1 MKCIKRIITP
11 LIVLFFAAWQIT
23 PAGMAT
29 SPRAPE
35 ILPEVTAAL
44 QESERVRVIVEL
56 NIPDVGSMSLSD
68 QIEQV
73 QVHQDAVLNGL
84 SETEFTL
91 KRRFQTIP
99 ALAGEITAAGLK
111 ALEADEAVAS
121 IRLDLPIT
129 AHDSAA
135 LSALQANTVHSA
147 YGITGQGVTVA
158 VLDTG
163 VDIDHPDFSGR
174 IIAQHC
180 FTDGDCQDYAGDSSL
195 TDESGYADD
204 LNGHGTNVAGIIGSN
219 GIAYAETK
227 GFAPAA
233 KLIALRVLDRSGSG
247 WTSDWEAG
255 LEWLYNTRGST
266 SVDVINMSLGTN
278 VLYSGN
284 CDSTWYTAASLISA
298 LNSAGVAIF
307 ASTGNAGSSS
317 SISAPACISNVI
329 GVGATSDGNLGARSW
344 FGCSDSST
352 SLNKI
357 TCFTNSNAM
366 MDMVA
371 PGAYITSSGMGG
383 GTSTYYGTSQASPTA
398 AGVAALMLEVNSALT
413 PAQIQAAMQAT
424 GVAVVDAKNG
434 LTFKR
439 INALKAVQSQT
450 TVSIS
455 GNQIGVIGMPTTFTA
470 VVNPFAS
477 SVPITYTWQV
487 DGFAPYISTDP
498 DVNTA
503 AYNFSTSGNKVINLT
518 VTNGG
523 GTFTDSHNIYIFV
536 SLPNKVYLPVIAEK

>member
-1 MKCIKRIITP
+1 M
-11 LIVLFFAAWQIT
+11 
-23 PAGMAT
+23 
-29 SPRAPE
+29 
-35 ILPEVTAAL
+35 
-44 QESERVRVIVEL
+44 RVIVEL

-84 SETEFTL
+84 SEPEFTL

>member
-1 MKCIKRIITP
+1 
-11 LIVLFFAAWQIT
+11 
-23 PAGMAT
+23 MAT

-84 SETEFTL
+84 SEPEFTL